1 MRLHRL
7 QHIFGNGVFW
17 GIARLTTSLR
27 LDSQLVL
34 QQGGQTCIH
43 YDQAGHKHCQTLIS
57 DTIDSLLAGGDQ
69 LTDVSACNLAGGQ
82 HRWKMPRHDST
93 GSPEHPSYSFPH
105 SQA

>member
-1 MRLHRL
+1 
-7 QHIFGNGVFW
+7 
-17 GIARLTTSLR
+17 
-27 LDSQLVL
+27 L

-82 HRWKMPRHDST
+82 LGGNTANLVETQPTWWKHSQLGGQLGGSTARCAQPDST
-93 GSPEHPSYSFPH
+93 
-105 SQA
+105 